1 MTHIDR
7 RAFVAG
13 AAAVTASVFTQAS
26 ALAQNL
32 VPVRVGASLDDGI
45 TPVLYGIH
53 AGLYQQAGLD
63 VQMQPAENGAALA
76 TAIAGGAIDIAK
88 SSAMA
93 LISAHA
99 HGVFFKMVAGGA
111 EYDDNAPTTE
121 SCVLNDSPI
130 KNLADFAGK
139 TIAVNSLQSL
149 EVLATDA
156 AIDQSG
162 GNPATVKYV
171 EIPDVAMLGALEQGR
186 ADIAAIT
193 NPALAAA
200 LNSGKV
206 RVVAPTYRGLGKRLL
221 IASWFCTELYAKN
234 NPDVCK
240 KFAAATRTATLYT
253 NAHHAET
260 VPILAA
266 YSHLDPA
273 VIGRM
278 TRLTSATSLNASEIQ
293 PAIDAAAKYKFIP
306 SAFPASAFFIAG
318 A

>member
-1 MTHIDR
+1 MQHLS
-7 RAFVAG
+7 RAHVLSVLAGSAVAAG
-13 AAAVTASVFTQAS
+13 LPLRAH
-26 ALAQNL
+26 AQNL

-53 AGLYQQAGLD
+53 AGLYEQAGLD
-63 VQMQPAENGAALA
+63 VRMQPAENGAALA

-99 HGVFFKMVAGGA
+99 HGVFFKMVAGSA

-121 SCVLNDSPI
+121 SCVLNESPI
-130 KNLADFAGK
+130 KTFADFAGK
-139 TIAVNSLQSL
+139 TIAVNTLQSL
-149 EVLATDA
+149 EVLAMDA
-156 AIDQSG
+156 SLDQSG

-171 EIPDVAMLGALEQGR
+171 EIPDAAMLGALEQGR
-186 ADIAAIT
+186 ADVAAIST
-193 NPALAAA
+193 PALAAA
-200 LNSGKV
+200 LSSGKI
-206 RVVAPTYRGLGKRLL
+206 RVVGPTYRALGKRLL
-221 IASWFCTELYAKN
+221 IASWFCTEQYAKN

-240 KFAAATRTATLYT
+240 KFAAATRTAALYT
-253 NAHHAET
+253 NTHHAET

-273 VIGRM
+273 VIDRM
-278 TRLTSATSLNASEIQ
+278 NRVTSATSLNASEIQ
-293 PAIDAAAKYKFIP
+293 PAIDAAAKYRFIP
-306 SAFPASAFFIAG
+306 SAFPASDFFIAG

>member
-1 MTHIDR
+1 MQNLS
-7 RAFVAG
+7 RAHVLNALAGSAVAAG
-13 AAAVTASVFTQAS
+13 LPMRAR
-26 ALAQNL
+26 AQNL

-111 EYDDNAPTTE
+111 QYDDNAPTTE
-121 SCVLNDSPI
+121 SCVLNESPI

-139 TIAVNSLQSL
+139 TIAVSALQSL
-149 EVLATDA
+149 EVLATDV
-156 AIDQSG
+156 AIDRSG

-171 EIPDVAMLGALEQGR
+171 EVPDTAMLGALEQGR
-186 ADIAAIT
+186 ADVAAIT
-193 NPALAAA
+193 SPALAAA
-200 LNSGKV
+200 LSSGKI
-206 RVVAPTYRGLGKRLL
+206 RVVAPTYRGLGRQLL
-221 IASWFCTELYAKN
+221 IASWFCTEQYAKQ

-273 VIGRM
+273 VISRM
-278 TRLTSATSLNASEIQ
+278 NRLTSATSLNTAAIQ

-306 SAFPASAFFIAG
+306 SAFPASDFFIAG